1 MRRFMLF
8 LASSCLILMSVAWV
22 EGQQG
27 GGKKGGGFGGIFG
40 GAQQNPLI
48 LLNRAEVKKE
58 LELTDA
64 QAEKLPAE
72 VMVAISKVLNEK
84 QFKRFKQI
92 ELQQRD
98 VNAFK
103 DEAVQKSL
111 KVTSDQAKS
120 INSLIENSE
129 KEIAEMFKGGF
140 DMGTFEKIA
149 NVRKDTKDKVLAVLT
164 KDQRKAWREMIG
176 EEFKLQQ
183 FGGFGFGKKK
193 GNE

>member
-1 MRRFMLF
+1 M
-8 LASSCLILMSVAWV
+8 
-22 EGQQG
+22 
-27 GGKKGGGFGGIFG
+27 
-40 GAQQNPLI
+40 
-48 LLNRAEVKKE
+48 
-58 LELTDA
+58 
-64 QAEKLPAE
+64 
-72 VMVAISKVLNEK
+72 
-84 QFKRFKQI
+84 
-92 ELQQRD
+92 
-98 VNAFK
+98 
-103 DEAVQKSL
+103 QKSL

-120 INSLIENSE
+120 INGLIENSE

>member
-1 MRRFMLF
+1 MMGG
-8 LASSCLILMSVAWV
+8 AGV

-27 GGKKGGGFGGIFG
+27 GGKKGGVFGGIFG
-40 GAQQNPLI
+40 GGQQTPLN

-58 LELTDA
+58 LDLSDV

-84 QFKRFKQI
+84 QFKRFKEI

-103 DEAVQKSL
+103 DKTVQKSL
-111 KVTSDQAKS
+111 KVTPDQAKS
-120 INSLIENSE
+120 INGLIDDST

-140 DMGTFEKIA
+140 DKGTFEKIA
-149 NVRKDTKDKVLAVLT
+149 NARKETKDKVLAVLT

-183 FGGFGFGKKK
+183 PNFAGFGTKKD
-193 GNE
+193 NN